1 VTDNTGRDAQGRFT
15 LGNPGGPGGA
25 RRRPSD
31 LRRAA
36 EEAITAEHVQAMM
49 RKATR
54 MALEGNLTAMR
65 LVLERTTGRAPE
77 TPMDV
82 EPIRIQLPRLQ
93 TAAHCNTAIERLFDG
108 IVKGEVDRE
117 SAKLLIDTIQARL
130 KVLEVTSLEERLA
143 ELERMAEAHRPPDG
157 GKR

>member
-15 LGNPGGPGGA
+15 QGNPGGPGGA

-36 EEAITAEHVQAMM
+36 EEAITPEHVQAMM
-49 RKATR
+49 RKAMR
-54 MALEGNLTAMR
+54 MALEGNLSAMR
-65 LVLERTTGRAPE
+65 FVMERTTGRAPE
-77 TPMDV
+77 APVDV
-82 EPIRIQLPRLQ
+82 VPLGIALPRLQ
-93 TAAHCNTAIERLFDG
+93 TAANCNAAIERLFDG

-117 SAKLLIDTIQARL
+117 TAKLLIDTVQTRL
-130 KVLEVTSLEERLA
+130 RVLEVTSLEERLA